1 MMIILLILIT
11 NYLLTVYGYCWEKI
25 VVGHY
30 WDLKGLII
38 ETENGCSM
46 TDFIF

>member
-1 MMIILLILIT
+1 MD
-11 NYLLTVYGYCWEKI
+11 I
-25 VVGHY
+25 VGRKLNIVGHY

-46 TDFIF
+46 TDFIFNNNIKIYK